1 MSDFTVEQTE
11 VFFQP
16 VQRVLGTRD
25 NSVIKTALMIVLL
38 TGWPEEVKTL
48 FSGTITWLVWM
59 LRQIGKGE
67 QPTRTQL

>member
-1 MSDFTVEQTE
+1 
-11 VFFQP
+11 
-16 VQRVLGTRD
+16 
-25 NSVIKTALMIVLL
+25 MIVLL

-67 QPTRTQL
+67 QPTRTQLLHQTYYCQHVVYDTDHLKLSIQTVTYSFHRPY